1 MSTLNTTAQSWGLA
15 LAGLCLASTL
25 GCSTDTDPDIEPEP
39 EIAAST
45 RNQLLWKR
53 VQVFEQDLSRALE
66 LAPEELCTEL
76 GSYDCVND
84 IHLVNLGGHDPFG
97 RSQYAPVA
105 APMVTTPLAV
115 ERVVIAACSKRV
127 ERDHDERAVFTAL
140 DFGSPAPAATSD
152 AFTETVDTLYRR
164 LLSRDPVDAEYEVL
178 AELLVDDQGEPVLAE
193 RFAAEAC
200 VAVATTT
207 EFIFI

>member
-1 MSTLNTTAQSWGLA
+1 MSTPNRTVQSWGLA
-15 LAGLCLASTL
+15 LAGLCLASAL
-25 GCSTDTDPDIEPEP
+25 GCSNEAEPDPEAEP

-53 VQVFEQDLSRALE
+53 YQVLEQDLSRALE

-76 GSYDCVND
+76 GSYDCVDD
-84 IHLVNLGGHDPFG
+84 IHLVALGGHDPFG
-97 RSQYAPVA
+97 RGQYAPVA
-105 APMVTTPLAV
+105 KPMVTTPLAV
-115 ERVVIAACSKRV
+115 ERVVLAACSERV
-127 ERDHDERAVFTAL
+127 ARDHDERAVFTAL
-140 DFGSPAPAATSD
+140 ELDGPAPAATSD
-152 AFTETVDTLYRR
+152 AFIETVDALYQR
-164 LLSRDPVDAEYEVL
+164 LLSRDPIDAEYEVL